1 MDIVDELLERLEPQ
15 ANRTVPGPPKLGVAI
30 LTCMDTRIDPAR
42 MFGLRPG
49 DAHILRNAGGV
60 VTDDVLRSLLLSQ
73 RFLGSSAVMVVHHTK
88 CGALGLSDD
97 KVKAELQ
104 AEVGMRPAFAL
115 EGFDDLDADVR
126 RLVEGLGGAAP
137 SSLRTIKRLVRGAE
151 LGALEQALSAEGA
164 AQLQALRGPEF
175 RERLRAF
182 AARAAAPADR

>member
-126 RLVEGLGGAAP
+126 QSMARI
-137 SSLRTIKRLVRGAE
+137 RTCPWLPNRDNVRGFI
-151 LGALEQALSAEGA
+151 LDVDDGT
-164 AQLQALRGPEF
+164 LREVV
-175 RERLRAF
+175 
-182 AARAAAPADR
+182 

>member
-42 MFGLRPG
+42 MFGLGPG

-73 RFLGSSAVMVVHHTK
+73 RFLGSKAVMVVHHTK

-97 KVKAELQ
+97 KIKAELQ

-126 RLVEGLGGAAP
+126 QSMARI
-137 SSLRTIKRLVRGAE
+137 RTCPWLLHRDNVRGFI
-151 LGALEQALSAEGA
+151 LDVDDGT
-164 AQLQALRGPEF
+164 LREVV
-175 RERLRAF
+175 
-182 AARAAAPADR
+182 